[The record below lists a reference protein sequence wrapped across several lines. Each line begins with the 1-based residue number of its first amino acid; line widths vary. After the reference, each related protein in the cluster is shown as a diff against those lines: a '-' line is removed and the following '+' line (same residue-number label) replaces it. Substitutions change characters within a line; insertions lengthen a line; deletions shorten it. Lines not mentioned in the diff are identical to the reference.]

1 MSKTRVYELAQQ
13 MGIDNKELMARLADM
28 GAPVSN
34 HMAVVEEVHVKALS
48 GHAQTTVKE
57 VSQEEVR
64 VKPTLIR
71 RRASKVEP
79 APESAPA
86 EAAPAAAPVAEV
98 AAEPAQPAKAEP
110 EAAAKPTRP
119 VTEPVRARIIEAAPV
134 AKPAPVAA
142 TAPAEKP
149 APVEK
154 PAPAAAPAEKPAP
167 AAPAAAATAAAP
179 AEKPAPIAA
188 EAAAEKPAPAAATPA
203 AEPQAQTLEASAKP
217 AVKPQA
223 APAPA
228 AAQAAA
234 PAAAKVEP
242 DLDKP
247 TATRAKILGRVE
259 IPIPAQRPTERREYQ
274 RTPGPGERPAPRP
287 GVPRGVERP
296 GTERPAPRPG
306 APRPATS
313 GRPGERP
320 APGSRPGERP
330 SGPSRGPD
338 RPAPLAPI
346 DTAALAEERRK
357 GRKAAPAAPV
367 TDFSKTGKKGAP
379 VVKKKEAF
387 KKPDLLDKRE
397 RVFEPGPRSKGKK
410 RFVEKVQ
417 IGKKTEI
424 TTPKAI
430 KRIIKITES
439 ITVGELAKRMGI
451 KATDLIRAL
460 MKMGVMATINHPLDF
475 DTATL
480 LATEFGYEIEN
491 VALDVDEMLEAE
503 PDTPESLI
511 KRPPV
516 VTIMGHVDHGKTSLL
531 DAIREANVIAGE
543 AGGITQHIGA
553 YDVELNGRKITF
565 LDTPGHEAFTA
576 MRARGAKV
584 TDIVI
589 LVVAA
594 DDGVMPQT
602 REAVN
607 HSKAAG
613 VPIIVA
619 INKIDKPDASPGK
632 VKQELMEFGL
642 ISEEWGGETIF
653 VEVSAKKRINLESL
667 LEMIL
672 LQADVLELKA
682 NPDKPARGTIV
693 EAKLDKGRGPVATV
707 LVQEGTL
714 KGGDYF
720 VAGVHYGRV
729 RAMQNDRGEKVLA
742 AGPAMPVEV
751 IGFTG
756 VPDAGDTFVA
766 LADEKQAKEIATHRQ
781 IKLRE
786 TELAKH
792 SKLSLEQ
799 LYEKIQKGEV
809 KDLNT
814 IVKGDVQ
821 GSVEAVAESL
831 RKLTTAAIRLNVLHA
846 SVGAITETDV
856 NLASASNAIILGFN
870 VRPEVKAAALAEKE
884 GVDVRLYN
892 IIYDAV
898 DDIKKAMEGLL
909 EPTFKEKNLG
919 RAEIRETFSVP
930 KHGMVAGSYVT
941 DGKIVR
947 NAQVRLLRDNMVV
960 FEGKLSSLRRFK
972 DDVKEVATGYECGI
986 SLENYNDIK
995 IGDIIECF
1003 EMEKFAGKL

>member
-13 MGIDNKELMARLADM
+13 MGIDNKELMARLADA
-28 GAPVSN
+28 GVSVKN
-34 HMAVVEEVHVKALS
+34 HMAVLEDSDIKALS
-48 GHAQTTVKE
+48 APAQTPHKE

-71 RRASKVEP
+71 RRAKAVEP
-79 APESAPA
+79 EVAAA
-86 EAAPAAAPVAEV
+86 EAAPAPVQEEAPV
-98 AAEPAQPAKAEP
+98 KAEP
-110 EAAAKPTRP
+110 EKVEAETAEAPKPRP
-119 VTEPVRARIIEAAPV
+119 EPVRARIIEAAPV
-134 AKPAPVAA
+134 PK
-142 TAPAEKP
+142 
-149 APVEK
+149 
-154 PAPAAAPAEKPAP
+154 PAAAPAEAAKPEKEKAAPQAPAAAAPKSAEAPPAPAAEAAPAAQAPAPAEAPAAKPEAPAP
-167 AAPAAAATAAAP
+167 AAPAAP
-179 AEKPAPIAA
+179 V
-188 EAAAEKPAPAAATPA
+188 AATPA
-203 AEPQAQTLEASAKP
+203 EAQ
-217 AVKPQA
+217 
-223 APAPA
+223 
-228 AAQAAA
+228 
-234 PAAAKVEP
+234 
-242 DLDKP
+242 P
-247 TATRAKILGRVE
+247 TAKAEEPEPEKATPTRARILGRVE
-259 IPIPAQRPTERREYQ
+259 IPIPAQRPAERREYQ
-274 RTPGPGERPAPRP
+274 RTAPGERPAPRP
-287 GVPRGVERP
+287 GMPRGVERP

-306 APRPATS
+306 GPRPAGAP

-320 APGSRPGERP
+320 TTGRPG
-330 SGPSRGPD
+330 GPTGGRPD

-346 DTAALAEERRK
+346 DAPPLLGDDRRK
-357 GRKAAPAAPV
+357 GRKPAPAGG
-367 TDFSKTGKKGAP
+367 TDYAKNGKKGAP
-379 VVKKKEAF
+379 AAAGKGKKETF
-387 KKPDLLDKRE
+387 KDILDKRE

-410 RFVEKVQ
+410 GKYEKVQ

-424 TTPKAI
+424 TVPKAI
-430 KRIIKITES
+430 KRIIKISES

-460 MKMGVMATINHPLDF
+460 MKLGVMATINHPLDF

-480 LATEFGYEIEN
+480 LATDFGYEIEN
-491 VALDVDEMLEAE
+491 VALDVDEILEAE
-503 PDTPESLI
+503 PDAPESLL

-619 INKIDKPDASPGK
+619 INKIDKPEASPGK

-642 ISEEWGGETIF
+642 VSEEWGGETIF

-667 LEMIL
+667 LEMVL

-714 KGGDYF
+714 KSGDYF

-729 RAMQNDRGEKVLA
+729 RAMQNDRGDKVLA

-751 IGFTG
+751 IGFNG
-756 VPDAGDTFVA
+756 VPDAGDIFVA
-766 LADEKQAKEIATHRQ
+766 MGDEKQAKEIANHRQ
-781 IKLRE
+781 MKLRE

-831 RKLTTAAIRLNVLHA
+831 RKLTTDAIRLNVLHA

-909 EPTFKEKNLG
+909 EPTFKEKYLG
-919 RAEIRETFSVP
+919 RAEIREVFSVP
-930 KHGMVAGSYVT
+930 KAGMVAGSYVT

-960 FEGKLSSLRRFK
+960 YEGKLGSLRRFK
-972 DDVKEVATGYECGI
+972 DDVKEVATGYECGM
-986 SLENYNDIK
+986 SLENYNDLK
-995 IGDIIECF
+995 IGDIFECF
-1003 EMEKFAGKL
+1003 EMEKVAGKL

>member
-13 MGIDNKELMARLADM
+13 MGIDNKELMARLAEA
-28 GAPVSN
+28 GVQVKN
-34 HMAVVEEVHVKALS
+34 HMAVLEDSDIKAVS
-48 GHAQTTVKE
+48 APAQTPHKE

-71 RRASKVEP
+71 RRAKAVEP
-79 APESAPA
+79 EAPAA
-86 EAAPAAAPVAEV
+86 EAAPAEPEQVEAPQPAPVE
-98 AAEPAQPAKAEP
+98 KAPVE
-110 EAAAKPTRP
+110 EAPKRP
-119 VTEPVRARIIEAAPV
+119 EPVRARIIEAAPAPKPV
-134 AKPAPVAA
+134 AKPEAQAPQ
-142 TAPAEKP
+142 APPVKEETP
-149 APVEK
+149 AV
-154 PAPAAAPAEKPAP
+154 AEKPAP
-167 AAPAAAATAAAP
+167 AAPV
-179 AEKPAPIAA
+179 
-188 EAAAEKPAPAAATPA
+188 AAEKPAVEAPKAEAAP
-203 AEPQAQTLEASAKP
+203 
-217 AVKPQA
+217 A

-228 AAQAAA
+228 PEAAKPVEQPAAEAA
-234 PAAAKVEP
+234 PVKAPEAAAAKVEP
-242 DLDKP
+242 ELDKP
-247 TATRAKILGRVE
+247 TATRARILGRVE
-259 IPIPAQRPTERREYQ
+259 IPIPTQRPTERREYQ
-274 RTPGPGERPAPRP
+274 RPAQGERPAARP
-287 GVPRGVERP
+287 GMPRGVERP

-306 APRPATS
+306 A

-320 APGSRPGERP
+320 T
-330 SGPSRGPD
+330 GPRPD
-338 RPAPLAPI
+338 RPAPLTPI
-346 DTAALAEERRK
+346 EPPPLLDDRSRK
-357 GRKAAPAAPV
+357 GRKPAPGGA
-367 TDFSKTGKKGAP
+367 TDFGKNGKKGGAP
-379 VVKKKEAF
+379 AGKGKKDTF
-387 KKPDLLDKRE
+387 KDMLDKRE
-397 RVFEPGPRSKGKK
+397 RIFEPGPRKGKK
-410 RFVEKVQ
+410 GKYVEKVQ

-424 TTPKAI
+424 TVPKAI
-430 KRIIKITES
+430 KRIIKISES

-460 MKMGVMATINHPLDF
+460 MKLGVMATINHPLDF

-480 LATEFGYEIEN
+480 LATDFGYEIEN
-491 VALDVDEMLEAE
+491 VALDVDELLEAE
-503 PDTPESLI
+503 PDAPEAMQ

-531 DAIREANVIAGE
+531 DAIRQANVIAGE

-553 YDVELNGRKITF
+553 YDVELKGQKITF

-619 INKIDKPDASPGK
+619 INKIDKPEANPSK

-642 ISEEWGGETIF
+642 VSEEWGGETIF
-653 VEVSAKKRINLESL
+653 VEVSAKKHINLESL
-667 LEMIL
+667 LEMVL

-682 NPDKPARGTIV
+682 NPDKTARGTVV

-714 KGGDYF
+714 RAGDYF
-720 VAGVHYGRV
+720 VAGIHFGRV
-729 RAMQNDRGEKVLA
+729 RAMQNDRGEKVIA

-751 IGFTG
+751 IGFNG
-756 VPDAGDTFVA
+756 VPDAGDIFVA
-766 LADEKQAKEIATHRQ
+766 MTDEKQAKEIANHRQ
-781 IKLRE
+781 MKLRE
-786 TELAKH
+786 SELAKH

-831 RKLTTAAIRLNVLHA
+831 RKLTTDAIRLNVLHA

-909 EPTFKEKNLG
+909 EPTFKEKYLG
-919 RAEIRETFSVP
+919 RAEIREVFSVP
-930 KHGMVAGSYVT
+930 KAGMVAGSYVT
-941 DGKIVR
+941 DGKIIR
-947 NAQVRLLRDNMVV
+947 NAQVRLLRDNVVV
-960 FEGKLSSLRRFK
+960 FEGKLGSLRRFK
-972 DDVKEVATGYECGI
+972 DDVKEVATGYECGM

-995 IGDIIECF
+995 IGDIFECF
-1003 EMEKFAGKL
+1003 EMEKVAGKL

>member
-1 MSKTRVYELAQQ
+1 MSKRVYEVAQQ
-13 MGIDNKELMARLADM
+13 LGIDNKELMQRLADM
-28 GAPVSN
+28 GKEVKN
-34 HMAVVEEVHVKALS
+34 HMAVIDDADVKALTAP
-48 GHAQTTVKE
+48 AQTTHKE

-71 RRASKVEP
+71 RRAKAVEP
-79 APESAPA
+79 TPEAPQA
-86 EAAPAAAPVAEV
+86 EAAPAEAERQEAPKEEAPAAKVE
-98 AAEPAQPAKAEP
+98 AEPAPAP
-110 EAAAKPTRP
+110 KPSRP
-119 VTEPVRARIIEAAPV
+119 EPVRARIIEAAP
-134 AKPAPVAA
+134 APKPAP
-142 TAPAEKP
+142 
-149 APVEK
+149 
-154 PAPAAAPAEKPAP
+154 P
-167 AAPAAAATAAAP
+167 AAPAAP
-179 AEKPAPIAA
+179 
-188 EAAAEKPAPAAATPA
+188 AAEKPAPAPA
-203 AEPQAQTLEASAKP
+203 AAAPAAPAPAPEAPAKAEEAKP
-217 AVKPQA
+217 AVKE
-223 APAPA
+223 APKAEAPA
-228 AAQAAA
+228 AAAA
-234 PAAAKVEP
+234 PAAPKAEAPAAPVATPEP
-242 DLDKP
+242 ERA
-247 TATRAKILGRVE
+247 TATRARILGRVE
-259 IPIPAQRPTERREYQ
+259 IPIPQQRPTERREYQ
-274 RTPGPGERPAPRP
+274 RPAGERPAPRP
-287 GVPRGVERP
+287 GMPRGVERP
-296 GTERPAPRPG
+296 GTERPAG
-306 APRPATS
+306 RPAP
-313 GRPGERP
+313 RPGERP
-320 APGSRPGERP
+320 AP
-330 SGPSRGPD
+330 SRGPE
-338 RPAPLAPI
+338 RPAPLAPVEAPVG
-346 DTAALAEERRK
+346 DDRRK
-357 GRKAAPAAPV
+357 TRKGPPAPAATEYGKP
-367 TDFSKTGKKGAP
+367 GKKGAAP
-379 VVKKKEAF
+379 AKKKEAF

-397 RVFEPGPRSKGKK
+397 RVFEPGPRVKGKK
-410 RFVEKVQ
+410 GRVEKVQ

-424 TTPKAI
+424 TVPKAI
-430 KRIIKITES
+430 KRIIKISES
-439 ITVGELAKRMGI
+439 ISVGELAKRMGI

-475 DTATL
+475 DTATI
-480 LATEFGYEIEN
+480 LATDFGYEIEN
-491 VALDVDEMLEAE
+491 VALDVDEILEAE
-503 PDTPESLI
+503 PDAPEALE

-531 DAIREANVIAGE
+531 DAIRETNVIAGE

-553 YDVELNGRKITF
+553 YDVELKGRKITF

-602 REAVN
+602 REAIN

-613 VPIIVA
+613 VPIIIA
-619 INKIDKPDASPGK
+619 INKIDKPEANPAR

-642 ISEEWGGETIF
+642 VSEEWGGDTIF
-653 VEVSAKKRINLESL
+653 VEVSAKKRINLEEL
-667 LEMIL
+667 LEMVL

-682 NPDKPARGTIV
+682 NPNKTARGTIV

-714 KGGDYF
+714 KVGDYF

-729 RAMQNDRGEKVLA
+729 RAMQNNRGEKLPS
-742 AGPAMPVEV
+742 AGPAMPAEV

-756 VPDAGDTFVA
+756 VPDAGDVFVA

-781 IKLRE
+781 MKLRE
-786 TELAKH
+786 AELAKH

-831 RKLTTAAIRLNVLHA
+831 RKLTTDAVRLNVLHA

-909 EPTFKEKNLG
+909 EPTFKERSLG
-919 RAEIRETFSVP
+919 RAEIREVFSVP
-930 KHGMVAGSYVT
+930 KHGNVAGSYVT

-947 NAQVRLLRDNMVV
+947 NAQVRLLRDNVV
-960 FEGKLSSLRRFK
+960 VHEGKLGSLRRFK
-972 DDVKEVATGYECGI
+972 DDVKEVATGYECGMSI
-986 SLENYNDIK
+986 ENYNDIK
-995 IGDIIECF
+995 VGDIIECF
-1003 EMEKFAGKL
+1003 EMEKVAAKL

>member
-1 MSKTRVYELAQQ
+1 MSKTRVYELAQE
-13 MGIDNKELMARLADM
+13 MGIDNKELMAKLADLGM
-28 GAPVSN
+28 PVSN
-34 HMAVVEEVHVKALS
+34 HMAVIDDAALKAL
-48 GHAQTTVKE
+48 HAPAHTTVKD
-57 VSQEEVR
+57 VPQEEVR

-71 RRASKVEP
+71 RRAKAVEP
-79 APESAPA
+79 NAETPAVEEAPAPVAREAAAEPAAQPKA
-86 EAAPAAAPVAEV
+86 EAAPAA
-98 AAEPAQPAKAEP
+98 
-110 EAAAKPTRP
+110 PTRP
-119 VTEPVRARIIEAAPV
+119 AVEPTRARIIEAAP
-134 AKPAPVAA
+134 AKP
-142 TAPAEKP
+142 
-149 APVEK
+149 
-154 PAPAAAPAEKPAP
+154 
-167 AAPAAAATAAAP
+167 
-179 AEKPAPIAA
+179 
-188 EAAAEKPAPAAATPA
+188 
-203 AEPQAQTLEASAKP
+203 
-217 AVKPQA
+217 
-223 APAPA
+223 
-228 AAQAAA
+228 AAA
-234 PAAAKVEP
+234 PAAAKAAPAEKAAVIIEKPASAPVVEKAE
-242 DLDKP
+242 KP
-247 TATRAKILGRVE
+247 APAEKAAPAAEKPAQAAPPQAEAPRAEAPAAEKPAEQPAVKAEAAAAPAAAAAVSATPAAAAPAPTAEAEPERATATRAKILGRVE
-259 IPIPAQRPTERREYQ
+259 IPLPAPRPERREYIQ
-274 RTPGPGERPAPRP
+274 RPASPSDRP
-287 GVPRGVERP
+287 G
-296 GTERPAPRPG
+296 RPG
-306 APRPATS
+306 APPRPGS
-313 GRPGERP
+313 DRPSGPRPPMGGRPGERP
-320 APGSRPGERP
+320 AG
-330 SGPSRGPD
+330 GPSRTPD

-346 DTAALAEERRK
+346 DPALAGDDRRK
-357 GRKAAPAAPV
+357 GRKGPPAPAGA
-367 TDFSKTGKKGAP
+367 TDFAKNGKKGGPA
-379 VVKKKEAF
+379 VGKGKKEAF

-397 RVFEPGPRSKGKK
+397 RVFEPGPRSGKGKK
-410 RFVEKVQ
+410 GKYQEKVQ
-417 IGKKTEI
+417 VGKKTEI

-430 KRIIKITES
+430 KRIIKISES

-480 LATEFGYEIEN
+480 LATDFGYEIEN
-491 VALDVDEMLEAE
+491 VALDVDEMLETE
-503 PDTPESLI
+503 PDAPESLV

-531 DAIREANVIAGE
+531 DAIRETNVIAGE

-642 ISEEWGGETIF
+642 VSEEWGGETIF

-667 LEMIL
+667 LEMVL

-682 NPDKPARGTIV
+682 NPDKTARGTIV

-714 KGGDYF
+714 KVGDYF

-729 RAMQNDRGEKVLA
+729 RAMQNDRGEKVLS

-756 VPDAGDTFVA
+756 VPDAGDIFAA

-809 KDLNT
+809 KDLNA

-831 RKLTTAAIRLNVLHA
+831 RKLTTDAIRLNVLHA

-870 VRPEVKAAALAEKE
+870 VRPEVKASALAEKE

-947 NAQVRLLRDNMVV
+947 NALVRLLRDNMVV
-960 FEGKLSSLRRFK
+960 YEGKMGSLRRFK

-995 IGDIIECF
+995 VGDIIECY

>member
-13 MGIDNKELMARLADM
+13 MGIENKELMSRLKAI
-28 GAPVSN
+28 GVEVSN
-34 HMAVVEEVHVKALS
+34 HMAAIDDADIKKLTAP
-48 GHAQTTVKE
+48 ATVKE

-71 RRASKVEP
+71 RRAKVVETVAEE
-79 APESAPA
+79 APEEVEVEAPPVKVA
-86 EAAPAAAPVAEV
+86 EAEIEKPEPVVV
-98 AAEPAQPAKAEP
+98 AAVE
-110 EAAAKPTRP
+110 
-119 VTEPVRARIIEAAPV
+119 V
-134 AKPAPVAA
+134 AKPAPEEVV
-142 TAPAEKP
+142 K
-149 APVEK
+149 VERV
-154 PAPAAAPAEKPAP
+154 E
-167 AAPAAAATAAAP
+167 
-179 AEKPAPIAA
+179 
-188 EAAAEKPAPAAATPA
+188 
-203 AEPQAQTLEASAKP
+203 EPQPE
-217 AVKPQA
+217 
-223 APAPA
+223 
-228 AAQAAA
+228 
-234 PAAAKVEP
+234 
-242 DLDKP
+242 KP
-247 TATRAKILGRVE
+247 TANRARILGRME
-259 IPIPAQRPTERREYQ
+259 IPGLKPKERPPVQREAQRPAVAPSRA
-274 RTPGPGERPAPRP
+274 PERPAAK
-287 GVPRGVERP
+287 P
-296 GTERPAPRPG
+296 GTERPASQRY
-306 APRPATS
+306 
-313 GRPGERP
+313 
-320 APGSRPGERP
+320 
-330 SGPSRGPD
+330 PD
-338 RPAPLAPI
+338 RPAPPRGTERPSTSRVPERVTPIVPLAVPPVG
-346 DTAALAEERRK
+346 EERRK
-357 GRKAAPAAPV
+357 GRKGKEVAAGN
-367 TDFSKTGKKGAP
+367 GKKGAAG
-379 VVKKKEAF
+379 VVVPKRKEEF
-387 KKPDLLDKRE
+387 KKTDLLEKHE
-397 RVFEPGPRSKGKK
+397 RIFEPGPRGKGKK
-410 RFVEKVQ
+410 RHVEKVSV
-417 IGKKTEI
+417 GKKTEI
-424 TTPKAI
+424 TVPKAI
-430 KRIIKITES
+430 KRIIKISET

-460 MKMGVMATINHPLDF
+460 MKMGVMATINHPLDV

-491 VALDVDEMLEAE
+491 VALDIDEILESA
-503 PDTPESLI
+503 PDALESLV

-619 INKIDKPDASPGK
+619 VNKIDKPEAKPER
-632 VKQELMEFGL
+632 VKQELMELGL
-642 ISEEWGGETIF
+642 VSEEWGGDTIF
-653 VEVSAKKRINLESL
+653 VEVSAKKRINLPSL
-667 LEMIL
+667 LEMVL

-682 NPDKPARGTIV
+682 NPEKAARGTIV

-714 KGGDYF
+714 KVGDYF
-720 VAGVHYGRV
+720 VAGVHFGRV
-729 RAMQNDRGEKVLA
+729 RAMQNDRGDKVLS
-742 AGPAMPVEV
+742 AGPSMPAEV

-756 VPDAGDTFVA
+756 VPDAGDVFVA
-766 LADEKQAKEIATHRQ
+766 LADEKQAKEIASLRQ
-781 IKLRE
+781 QKLRE

-792 SKLSLEQ
+792 TKLSLEQ
-799 LYEKIQKGEV
+799 LYEKIQMGEV
-809 KDLNT
+809 KDLNV

-831 RKLTTAAIRLNVLHA
+831 RKLSTDAIRLNVIHA

-856 NLASASNAIILGFN
+856 NLATASNAIILGFN
-870 VRPEVKAAALAEKE
+870 VRPEVKAQALAEKE

-909 EPTFKEKNLG
+909 EPTLREKFLG

-930 KHGMVAGSYVT
+930 KHGTVAGSYVL
-941 DGKIVR
+941 DGKMVR
-947 NAQVRLLRDNMVV
+947 NAQVRLLRDNVV
-960 FEGKLSSLRRFK
+960 IYEGKMASLRRFK
-972 DDVKEVATGYECGI
+972 DDVKDVATGYECGI

-995 IGDIIECF
+995 VGDIIEAF
-1003 EMEKFAGKL
+1003 EIEKIATKL